1 MEDVRSS
8 TYTYRRAG
16 LSLWHHIH
24 GFDLKIDEQ
33 MSRRLGRAARL
44 CQPEA
49 MPSRPP
55 VRIADLGIIRN
66 GLPIERDRA
75 MAAVWAC
82 VSFAFFG
89 LARLGELTV
98 ETLSEPRDR
107 LARCL
112 RLHWT
117 VRPAEGS
124 AAPTVTL
131 RLPMDKTQGPNGS
144 DLIASQQLTSPALCP
159 VAAVRWHLHVNRDVP
174 QDAGAFAFLDS
185 GGCVRELTTDH
196 CIRVANS
203 LLSAADRPP
212 ILGHC
217 LRIGGATFYLNAG
230 IPELDIRRHGRWK
243 SDAMLVYL
251 RRLYVSAGRVFAHV
265 DTTNG

>member
-1 MEDVRSS
+1 MEDVRS

-49 MPSRPP
+49 MPSRPL

-89 LARLGELTV
+89 LARPGELTV

-107 LARCL
+107 LARYL

-131 RLPMDKTQGPNGS
+131 RLLTDKTQGPNGS
-144 DLIASQQLTSPALCP
+144 DLIASQQLT
-159 VAAVRWHLHVNRDVP
+159 
-174 QDAGAFAFLDS
+174 
-185 GGCVRELTTDH
+185 
-196 CIRVANS
+196 
-203 LLSAADRPP
+203 PP

-217 LRIGGATFYLNAG
+217 LRIGGTTFYLNAG

>member
-1 MEDVRSS
+1 
-8 TYTYRRAG
+8 
-16 LSLWHHIH
+16 
-24 GFDLKIDEQ
+24 
-33 MSRRLGRAARL
+33 
-44 CQPEA
+44 
-49 MPSRPP
+49 MPSRPL

-89 LARLGELTV
+89 LARPGELTV

-107 LARCL
+107 LARYL

-131 RLPMDKTQGPNGS
+131 RLLTDKTQGPNGS

-174 QDAGAFAFLDS
+174 QDAVFS
-185 GGCVRELTTDH
+185 P
-196 CIRVANS
+196 
-203 LLSAADRPP
+203 AADRPP

-217 LRIGGATFYLNAG
+217 LRIGGTTFYLNAG